1 MQDFNRSMGDLILF
15 TMLKLSDDKNN
26 RDRISTE
33 MSGHVKED
41 IEAFASNPYSDQ
53 ELYDF
58 LDKVSQ
64 IPVTKF
70 KEGDRQFC
78 IGHISSFMQAICE
91 MQKYYK
97 RPEDGE
103 KKSLNKE
110 ECRKNLE
117 KS

>member
-1 MQDFNRSMGDLILF
+1 
-15 TMLKLSDDKNN
+15 
-26 RDRISTE
+26 
-33 MSGHVKED
+33 
-41 IEAFASNPYSDQ
+41 
-53 ELYDF
+53 
-58 LDKVSQ
+58 
-64 IPVTKF
+64 
-70 KEGDRQFC
+70 
-78 IGHISSFMQAICE
+78 MQAICE